1 MNKISQL
8 FYVTA
13 LLLFTMPVFSQNY
26 KTAKD
31 TVKLNKE
38 FVNLSNDVV
47 QLNARLAIAKND
59 LPGYQTKLRE
69 ANEDAAKAAT
79 ISSNQAAK
87 ATNGTVRAAKMAKRK
102 AGKSIGE
109 AKDARSAKNKLED
122 QENKITR
129 YQLDIKKKQQ
139 RLEAL
144 EVMRASIHAK
154 L

>member
-8 FYVTA
+8 FYVAA

-38 FVNLSNDVV
+38 FVNLSNDVA

-59 LPGYQTKLRE
+59 LPGYQTKVKE

-87 ATNGTVRAAKMAKRK
+87 ATNGTVGAAKTAKRK
-102 AGKSIGE
+102 AGKSLGE
-109 AKDARSAKNKLED
+109 AKDARYANKKLED

-144 EVMRASIHAK
+144 EVMRAAIHAK

>member
-8 FYVTA
+8 FYVVV
-13 LLLFTMPVFSQNY
+13 LLLFSMPAFSQNY

-47 QLNARLAIAKND
+47 QLNARLAIAKNN

-144 EVMRASIHAK
+144 EVMRAAIHAK